1 MYSLEINFLKDR
13 PGIVPSPGT
22 DEGRKKNPS
31 SINDKLL
38 MYAGVAVGI
47 MLPAAVGGF
56 WFWQQTET
64 SNLELEKTNVTALI
78 GKVAAEQGKLAQ
90 ITKETKE
97 FQQQT
102 PDLSTVFNQMKPWSA
117 LLQELREKLPAG
129 VQISGITQTKPSPE
143 TAPPPP
149 PAGTTVTQLP
159 VAAPTTD
166 KIEITGIANSFSKV
180 NDFLLTLQKSSFF
193 KDKDTKLISA
203 GLMENPLQLY
213 EPQTTNQAAGL
224 EPLPKLPQVVSF
236 KIETYLSEKPAT
248 SMLAELESK
257 GALGLVTRIENLKQ
271 QGVLKP

>member
-13 PGIVPSPGT
+13 QPVRIEPDVS
-22 DEGRKKNPS
+22 EKRKIP
-31 SINDKLL
+31 INDRLL

-64 SNLELEKTNVTALI
+64 SNLELEKTNVTALLD
-78 GKVAAEQGKLAQ
+78 KAAAEQGNLEQ
-90 ITKETKE
+90 IKKETKE

-102 PDLSTVFNQMKPWSA
+102 QDLSTVFNQMKPWSA
-117 LLQELREKLPAG
+117 LLQELREKLPTG

-143 TAPPPP
+143 AAPPPP
-149 PAGTTVTQLP
+149 PAGTTATQLP

-166 KIEITGIANSFSKV
+166 KIEITGIANSFNNV
-180 NDFLLTLQKSSFF
+180 NDLLLTLQRSSFF

-203 GLMENPLQLY
+203 GLIENPIQLY